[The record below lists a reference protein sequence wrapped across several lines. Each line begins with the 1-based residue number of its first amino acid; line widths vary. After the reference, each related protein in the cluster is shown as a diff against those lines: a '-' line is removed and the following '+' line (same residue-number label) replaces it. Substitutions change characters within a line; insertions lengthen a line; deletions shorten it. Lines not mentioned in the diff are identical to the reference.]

1 MAAFRRGKAGIHWI
15 YVQLNP
21 GKQQISTGTTDAK
34 IANSIER
41 MCKTLADN
49 KRWPLLRALVEKPKR
64 FTIDQLHE
72 AYQNNQLD
80 TLLQT
85 LSAVRLEDHLG
96 VVDDKHGHA
105 TGWIADIKAAAPA
118 SWRDAVAHVRVL
130 LEGVTFAHELK
141 PGKIRDLLNKGR
153 QSGGTKRHR
162 LYAWSAFCRYLVAH
176 DVLEMN
182 PCSDSDK
189 VPRPKKAKSRDQWRT
204 ADIDQAIIG
213 RLSGDAFITALV
225 CASTS
230 ADRSTVRLMKVRDFH
245 LLPEGTEP
253 DKDAGLEHRAD
264 IPGTKTAS
272 RRRKGVRVEPW
283 AVPALRKWLKG
294 KTPLTPIVG
303 GLGLRSISMQWREA
317 AKAEQQEGYWLRD
330 TRHSYTCRAIL
341 DDYPLWEIS
350 EWIGHDDQA
359 TTAKI
364 YARMD
369 YEVARRIRDGQRR
382 ATKPTPKPDA
392 TTPATTRGDGIALVK
407 EA

>member
-15 YVQLNP
+15 YVHLNP

-34 IANSIER
+34 LAESIER
-41 MCKTLADN
+41 MCRTLADN
-49 KRWPLLRALVEKPKR
+49 KRWPLLRALVEKPRR

-80 TLLQT
+80 TLLQQLT
-85 LSAVRLEDHLG
+85 AVRLDAHLG
-96 VVDDKHGHA
+96 VESDA
-105 TGWIADIKAAAPA
+105 SQRPTGWIADIQERAPA

-130 LEGVTFAHELK
+130 LAEVTFAHELK
-141 PGKIRDLLNKGR
+141 PGKIRNLLNKGR

-162 LYAWSAFCRYLVAH
+162 LYAWSSFCKYLVSQE
-176 DVLEMN
+176 VLEMN
-182 PCSDSDK
+182 PCSDSDL
-189 VPRPKKAKSRDQWRT
+189 VPRPKKAKSRDEWRT
-204 ADIDQAIIG
+204 ADVDQAIIE

-245 LLPEGTEP
+245 LLPEGKAP
-253 DKDAGLEHRAD
+253 NKDEGIEHRVD

-283 AVPALRKWLKG
+283 AVPMLRAWLKG
-294 KTPLTPIVG
+294 KTPQAPIVG
-303 GLGLRSISMQWREA
+303 NLGLRSISMQWAKA
-317 AKAEQQEGYWLRD
+317 AKAEGQEGYWLRD
-330 TRHSYTCRAIL
+330 TRHSYACRALL
-341 DDYPLWEIS
+341 DGYPLWEVS
-350 EWIGHDDQA
+350 PWIGHDDQA

-382 ATKPTPKPDA
+382 SDKATS
-392 TTPATTRGDGIALVK
+392 TTPSTTQPAPLGLVK